1 MTGETPEAQSHLS
14 KQPFWRHPACP
25 HRAQGVQDT
34 KASRTS
40 STAAPPRMPS
50 EFRQVTSSF
59 LHRTSCLLGHPTQC
73 SSPRTEFPESWDP
86 LCLFRS
92 NAPSCSHGAQCKA
105 GSPQIS
111 PNRRRNKW
119 LHKQP
124 CPSME
129 RPFPQLTERLWVAH
143 PATPERPSCS
153 LASTTH
159 TCRLE
164 GSGFL
169 LFCPRGIHCGCW
181 CYLTVTTSRAHW
193 M

>member
-14 KQPFWRHPACP
+14 EQPFWRRPACP

-34 KASRTS
+34 RASQTS

-73 SSPRTEFPESWDP
+73 SSPRSEFPESRDP
-86 LCLFRS
+86 LCLFCS

-111 PNRRRNKW
+111 PNRRRNNW

-143 PATPERPSCS
+143 RPLQRGHHAPLPALHTLAGSRTQDSS
-153 LASTTH
+153 SSAHVASTADAGAT
-159 TCRLE
+159 
-164 GSGFL
+164 
-169 LFCPRGIHCGCW
+169 
-181 CYLTVTTSRAHW
+181 
-193 M
+193 